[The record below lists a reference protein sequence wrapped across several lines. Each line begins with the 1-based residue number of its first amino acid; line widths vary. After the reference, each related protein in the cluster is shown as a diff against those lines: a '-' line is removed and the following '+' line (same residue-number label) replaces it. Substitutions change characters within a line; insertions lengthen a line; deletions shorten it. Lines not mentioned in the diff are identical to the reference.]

1 MASLLLP
8 TKKKIFLTMVNLTQ
22 SSVDLAKF
30 NWEELLNL
38 LRDELQEYGGLIGL
52 LSAQQQSILNRK
64 EESLLQ
70 LNQSVQTQ
78 MEASQILQKRRQ
90 GMVCSLAKSFGES
103 ERSTLSELVPHFPDV
118 TRPMF
123 ESIIEEINSL
133 ITRVR
138 EKVMQNQRL
147 LARLVE
153 VTDQIL
159 SATDPAAHSKTYS
172 SQGKP
177 HSLSSVKRSQLSER
191 A

>member
-1 MASLLLP
+1 
-8 TKKKIFLTMVNLTQ
+8 MVNLNQ
-22 SSVDLAKF
+22 SIVKSANFD
-30 NWEELLNL
+30 WEELLNM

-78 MEASQILQKRRQ
+78 MQASQVLQKRRQ
-90 GMVCSLAKSFGES
+90 TMVSLLAKSYGEP
-103 ERSTLSELVPHFPDV
+103 ERTTLSELVPHFPDV

-123 ESIIEEINSL
+123 ESIIDEINSL

-147 LARLVE
+147 LHRLLE

-159 SATDPAAHSKTYS
+159 GVADPAGHSQTYS
-172 SQGKP
+172 AKGRKKT
-177 HSLSSVKRSQLSER
+177 LAGMKRTHLSEN